1 MALAEF
7 IKRKLRKFKLQ
18 IEDDEL
24 TVKIAEQGGDPVG
37 DLTSSSMVIAKQVIV
52 SVIPELLLE
61 PDISQGDFSKKH
73 NMDGI
78 LAYYG
83 MLCDE
88 LGEENKLTPQPKVYD
103 ASNRW

>member
-7 IKRKLRKFKLQ
+7 IKKKLRKFKLQ

-24 TVKIAEQGGDPVG
+24 TVKLAELGGNPEG
-37 DLTSSSMVIAKQVIV
+37 ELTPSSMLIAKQVFV

-61 PDISQGDFSKKH
+61 PDISQGDFSRKY

-78 LAYYG
+78 RTYYS

-88 LGEENKLTPQPKVYD
+88 LGVENKLAPQPKVYD

>member
-1 MALAEF
+1 MTLAEF
-7 IKRKLRKFKLQ
+7 IKKKLRKFKLQ

-24 TVKIAEQGGDPVG
+24 TVRLDELGGDPDG
-37 DLTSSSMVIAKQVIV
+37 GLTPSSYIIAKRVIV

-78 LAYYG
+78 IAYYG

-88 LGEENKLTPQPKVYD
+88 LGEENKLAPQPKVYD